1 MYVNK
6 WTTFAFSIVAQN
18 NAGLAYVFSL
28 YSDQIKQRFG
38 LHQNQVLQC
47 TGAAVCDACRAP
59 TPGAF
64 HLQVEALASACN
76 FGGYLSIF
84 SGLVYDA
91 LGHRHGLGPRY
102 CSSPG
107 RKGCHHHWVSQ
118 V

>member
-1 MYVNK
+1 MA
-6 WTTFAFSIVAQN
+6 T
-18 NAGLAYVFSL
+18 AGLAYVFSV

-47 TGAAVCDACRAP
+47 SGAAARDACRAA
-59 TPGAF
+59 TLDTT

-91 LGHRHGLGPRY
+91 LGHRHGLGPR
-102 CSSPG
+102 
-107 RKGCHHHWVSQ
+107 
-118 V
+118 